1 MFRWLLAIF
10 LAAICVVETTAD
22 DNWTQWRG
30 PNANGTAPMADPPT
44 VWDGPSGKNI
54 KWKAPLMGRGSATP
68 ITWGNQ
74 VFIVSAEKTDR
85 EAKPEEL
92 PKPIPGVE
100 RMTTAPKHFYRFV
113 VTSYDRNTGKVNWQK
128 VATEAVPHE
137 GHHET
142 HSYAAGS
149 PPTDGERLY
158 VSFGSFGIFCY
169 DMQGNK
175 IWERQ
180 LGRLTTRRGW
190 GEAVT
195 PVLHKGMLL
204 VNWDQELDSALYCL
218 DASTGKT
225 VWKANRDEVTTW
237 TTPFVTEYQG
247 RTQVIMNGTKAVR
260 SHDQADGKVIWSWSG
275 MTVNAIPSVFR
286 HGDAAIAVSG
296 YQGTQ
301 AVSIPLSSQGDLT
314 KDGKLNWRYQSGTP
328 YVPSAVPVGDQLY
341 FTAANTNVL
350 TVLDAVTGKPVQAGV
365 RLPGVRQFYPSP
377 IYAGGRLYFT
387 DRDGVTLVLKPGK
400 QPDVIATNKLDDP
413 VDASPV
419 AVGKQLFLRGEKFLY
434 CIEGSD

>member
-1 MFRWLLAIF
+1 MLRWLLASF
-10 LAAICVVETTAD
+10 LAVICAVETSAD
-22 DNWTQWRG
+22 DNWTHWRG
-30 PNANGTAPMADPPT
+30 PNANGTAPQADPPT
-44 VWDGPSGKNI
+44 KWDGPTGKNI
-54 KWKAPLMGRGSATP
+54 KWKAPLVGRGSATP
-68 ITWGNQ
+68 IIWGSQ
-74 VFIVSAEKTDR
+74 VFIVSEQKTDR
-85 EAKPEEL
+85 EAKPEEI
-92 PKPIPGVE
+92 PKPITGVE
-100 RMTTAPKHFYRFV
+100 RMTTPPKHFYRFL
-113 VTSYDRNTGKVNWQK
+113 VTSYDRATGKVNWQK
-128 VATEAVPHE
+128 IATEAVPHE

-149 PPTDGERLY
+149 PTTDGERLY

-169 DMQGNK
+169 DLKGNK
-175 IWERQ
+175 LWERQ

-195 PVLHKGMLL
+195 PVLYKGSLL
-204 VNWDQELDSALYCL
+204 LNWDQELDSALYCL

-247 RTQVIMNGTKAVR
+247 RTQVIMNGTRAVR
-260 SHDQADGKVIWSWSG
+260 SHDLADGKVIWTWSG

-286 HGDAAIAVSG
+286 YGDAAIAVSG
-296 YQGTQ
+296 YQGSQ

-314 KDGKLNWRYQSGTP
+314 KEGKLNWRYQAGTP
-328 YVPSAVPVGDQLY
+328 YVPSAVLVGDQLC
-341 FTAANTNVL
+341 FCAANTNVL

-365 RLPGVRQFYPSP
+365 RLPGVRQFYASP

-387 DRDGVTLVLKPGK
+387 DRDGVTQVLKPGK
-400 QPDVIATNKLDDP
+400 QPNVVATNKLDDP

-434 CIEGSD
+434 CIEGQE

>member
-1 MFRWLLAIF
+1 MLRWSIIPLLTLNCSI
-10 LAAICVVETTAD
+10 AAAD
-22 DNWTQWRG
+22 DNWPQWRG
-30 PNANGTAPMADPPT
+30 PFANGTAPQADPPT
-44 VWDGPSGKNI
+44 TWDGPTGKNI
-54 KWKAPLMGRGSATP
+54 RWKAPLVGRGSATP
-68 ITWGNQ
+68 IVWGNQ
-74 VFIVSAEKTDR
+74 VFVLSEEKTDR

-92 PKPIPGVE
+92 PKPLPGVE
-100 RMTTAPKHFYRFV
+100 RLTTPPKHFYRFL
-113 VTSYDRNTGKVNWQK
+113 VTSYDRATGKVNWQK

-149 PPTDGERLY
+149 PTTDGHRLY

-169 DMQGNK
+169 DMNGNK
-175 IWERQ
+175 LWERQ

-195 PVLHKGMLL
+195 PLLHQGLLL

-218 DASTGKT
+218 EAATGKT
-225 VWKANRDEVTTW
+225 KWKAKRDEVTTW

-247 RTQVIMNGTKAVR
+247 KTQVILNGTKAVR
-260 SHDQADGKVIWSWSG
+260 SHDLADGKVIWSWSG
-275 MTVNAIPSVFR
+275 MTINAIPSVFR
-286 HGDAAIAVSG
+286 YGDAAIAVSG

-314 KDGKLNWRYQSGTP
+314 KDGKLNWRYQAGTP
-328 YVPSAVPVGDQLY
+328 YVPSAVLVGDQLY

-350 TVLDAVTGKPVQAGV
+350 TVLDAATGKPVQTGI
-365 RLPGVRQFYPSP
+365 RLPGVRQFYASP
-377 IYAGGRLYFT
+377 IFAGNRIYFT
-387 DRDGVTLVLKPGK
+387 DRDGVTVVLKPGQ
-400 QPDVIATNKLDDP
+400 QPNVIATNKLDDP

-419 AVGKQLFLRGEKFLY
+419 AAGKQLFLRGEKFLY
-434 CIEGSD
+434 CIE